1 MALKGGQKGNDN
13 AARGA
18 RVRQSLE
25 RALARL
31 GGTVDKGLDRVADQI
46 VGLAVE
52 GEQWA
57 CTMIADRLDGKPH
70 TTIEMAVTDERPT
83 ALNAEQ
89 LADKLAGAL
98 AGRAPVTERTI
109 Q

>member
-1 MALKGGQKGNDN
+1 MAGKGAPKGNDY
-13 AARGA
+13 ASRGA

-25 RALARL
+25 RALARM

-70 TTIEMAVTDERPT
+70 TTIDMAVTDERPQ
-83 ALNAEQ
+83 ALNADQ
-89 LADKLAGAL
+89 LADKLAAAL
-98 AGRAPVTERTI
+98 AGRAPAAGNTI

>member
-1 MALKGGQKGNDN
+1 MAGKGAPKGNDF

-98 AGRAPVTERTI
+98 AGRAPVTERSI

>member
-1 MALKGGQKGNDN
+1 MASKGGQKGNDN
-13 AARGA
+13 ASRGA

-89 LADKLAGAL
+89 LADKLAAAL
-98 AGRAPVTERTI
+98 AGRAPAAEHTI

>member
-1 MALKGGQKGNDN
+1 MAIKGAPKGNN
-13 AARGA
+13 FAARGA
-18 RVRQSLE
+18 RVRRSLE
-25 RALARL
+25 RALARM

-46 VGLAVE
+46 VSLAVE

-57 CTMIADRLDGKPH
+57 CSMIADRLDGKPH

-83 ALNAEQ
+83 ALDAEQ
-89 LADKLAGAL
+89 LADRLTAAL
-98 AGRAPVTERTI
+98 AGRAAAEERTI

>member
-1 MALKGGQKGNDN
+1 MAAAKGNN
-13 AARGA
+13 YAARGA

-25 RALARL
+25 RALARM
-31 GGTVDKGLDRVADQI
+31 GGNVDKGLDRVADQI
-46 VGLAVE
+46 VALAVE

-70 TTIEMAVTDERPT
+70 TTIDMAVTDERPQ
-83 ALNAEQ
+83 ALNADQ
-89 LADKLAGAL
+89 LADKLAAAL
-98 AGRAPVTERTI
+98 AGRAPAANNTI

>member
-1 MALKGGQKGNDN
+1 
-13 AARGA
+13 
-18 RVRQSLE
+18 
-25 RALARL
+25 
-31 GGTVDKGLDRVADQI
+31 
-46 VGLAVE
+46 
-52 GEQWA
+52 
-57 CTMIADRLDGKPH
+57 MIADRLDGKPH

>member
-1 MALKGGQKGNDN
+1 MASSGAPKGNQN

-25 RALARL
+25 RALARM
-31 GGTVDKGLDRVADQI
+31 GGNVDKGLDRVADQI
-46 VGLAVE
+46 VSLAVE

-70 TTIEMAVTDERPT
+70 TTIDMAVTDERPQ
-83 ALNAEQ
+83 ALNADQ
-89 LADKLAGAL
+89 LADKLAAAL
-98 AGRAPVTERTI
+98 AGRAPAAGNTI

>member
-1 MALKGGQKGNDN
+1 MAAPKGNDF

-46 VGLAVE
+46 IGLAVE

-70 TTIEMAVTDERPT
+70 TTIDMSVTDERPT
-83 ALNAEQ
+83 ALNADQ
-89 LADKLAGAL
+89 LADKLASAL
-98 AGRAPVTERTI
+98 AGRAAASEHTI